1 MSSITVGEVH
11 IKVRPNTK
19 GFRQEVERDLSNLRD
34 VQLGVDPKTAG
45 LRQKIERAAKGLRA
59 TVDVDADD
67 TKLRNKLRNPPK
79 PPKYSAT
86 VDAVISKSKLLKSW
100 QDAAK
105 DLKLA
110 PIHQLVEMQFGRD
123 NMAGSLGQL
132 PGLKRDLIFIR
143 DLTKHIT
150 LAGLGKPLER
160 ISRGAF
166 LTKRE
171 FDAFGRSLRRIKVPQ
186 SLALMGNTLRGLG
199 HVLRTTGSG
208 FLTLGKT
215 VKWATGG
222 YAVDAKLHKFLDTTR
237 NKAGAAGREIKFYGV
252 YAREA
257 LKSAASG
264 AKDKALD
271 QARVG
276 YQRLR
281 ETAHVTSAG
290 IQADADERR
299 KNALR
304 NLKQEIDALKEY
316 DQLYKALHPGK
327 SKKKARES
335 APIRD
340 EFKGINFDFKNLS
353 KMSARDLEKELPNL
367 IRRISEFRREMGA
380 SISDQEDFRR
390 SIQGVQKDVKRASR
404 MEKITIPGLSDTLKK
419 LKTGARSKG
428 IELLDAVS
436 IQRAAGAIRMAN
448 THLDRF
454 KKSSDKGIDPVPNA
468 ALKKIR
474 QLKDSFDASPAG
486 AQLDKLKDNLSG
498 IGSAIRRAGSGTK
511 DFLGTKAIR
520 KPVQAFGD
528 LKDKLRAMSR
538 DTERNTAAFQ
548 RLKGAMSS
556 AGGVFKKL
564 FPDKDT
570 NRIKRAG
577 RVVQHS
583 SKKILGLSRFG
594 WIAGAIGAIAAPLV
608 QLVSGALAALP
619 ALGLAGAAVLG
630 VVAIGFDGI
639 KDAAGAAADGFY
651 EMKNAVSDVF
661 RERMTPQFEQLGDV
675 LSAITPNAVNVANG
689 FSDFTQGMVD
699 AVSGAKGLSS
709 IQKLMD
715 NTGQLMSDLKPFAQ
729 SFTEGLLEMGAT
741 GSESFKGLAQ
751 GLNSFGQ
758 TFSNAVS
765 EMSASGALKTA
776 IDSTFE
782 VLGSASM
789 NLGRIIR
796 AGIESAGEMVQPAKA
811 LFEGFADGVI
821 GLLPMFSSFSAAIFN
836 IAGELLSQLGSIGQ
850 ALAPGFA
857 VFSDAFG
864 SVITNLSSK
873 LGEALVSF
881 APIINEALVMLGT
894 LTQIAGAAL
903 GAALD
908 AVTRLGDAL
917 SNSGINI
924 GPWLGLAAALA
935 GAFAILGPV
944 VGFVTSAFAG
954 IAAVVSGVVGVFGAV
969 AGAVGSF
976 ISVLYGLPG
985 IIAGIIGSIGGFI
998 SGIMGAI
1005 SSITAAVSAA
1015 GGVWAMLSASISLP
1029 GVGIVIAAIA
1039 AIVGGI
1045 SLLVAKVRDGS
1056 VSFDGF
1062 KAKLAEI
1069 GAAVLP
1075 VVQGA
1080 FQALQGALSTIGS
1093 KLAEFGASILPQCQA
1108 MFTALG
1114 SALQTVWAFISPLI
1128 PPIMT
1133 LAQALGGILLTALKA
1148 VWNVLTTLVSAFIS
1162 VVTAVFQF
1170 IGSLEPIAGV
1180 LGNII
1185 GAVANFVASFIGGFA
1200 QIIAGAIAFGVELVA
1215 GIVAAGAQFVAAVI
1229 SFIASAISAVSGL
1242 PDQAKAALAHAGS
1255 ALVASGKA
1263 LIQGFIN
1270 GIKSMISAVTDAV
1283 SSVVSA
1289 ARNFFPFSPAKKGPF
1304 SGKGYTTWSGRA
1316 LVKDFAKGMLDM
1328 KGTAES
1334 AAASVAGAA
1343 QRQFA
1348 GAVANPEKEMRNF
1361 QRNKIL
1367 QPVLEHNA
1375 EQIARYREKNEEAE
1389 KQHAERLAE
1398 ISKQTAEQQGK
1409 AADSVSKLKGK
1420 NVNKAE
1426 KLAKRNAS
1434 ISESE
1439 AKKIAKADENLAKKL
1454 AKNREELE
1462 KNLETPDYSDIDLS
1476 FNKYWVEGTKEY
1488 LKEKIGNIV
1497 QESNLPGMIKNAAN
1511 DAVKEGRKHFGNHPI
1526 FAQVEA
1532 NVNAKHFSA
1541 TVERVFEEAGLNEV
1555 PVNFVVDN
1563 LNQLKDDLNM
1573 GDGVVSRAIDLGLD
1587 YNMNNSDAKRYRD
1600 EQAKTE
1606 VHYHVEDM
1614 QEAIRLEQ
1622 LRERKKMMKVR

>member
-1 MSSITVGEVH
+1 MASINVGEVH

-19 GFRQEVERDLSNLRD
+19 GFRQEVEKDLAGLRD

-45 LRQKIERAAKGLRA
+45 LRQKIERKLRGMQA

-67 TKLRNKLRNPPK
+67 SKLREKLRKQPK
-79 PPKYSAT
+79 PPKYSVT

-160 ISRGAF
+160 ISRGAS

-171 FDAFGRSLRRIKVPQ
+171 FDAFGRSLRKIKVPQ

-199 HVLRTTGSG
+199 HILRTTGSG

-222 YAVDAKLHKFLDTTR
+222 YAVDAKLHKYLDTTR
-237 NKAGAAGREIKFYGV
+237 NKAGAAGRELKFYGV

-257 LKSAASG
+257 LKSTASG
-264 AKDKALD
+264 VKDKAFD
-271 QARVG
+271 HAKVG
-276 YQRLR
+276 YQRLK
-281 ETAHVTSAG
+281 ETALVTSAS
-290 IQADADERR
+290 IQDSADERR
-299 KNALR
+299 KNALK
-304 NLKQEIDALKEY
+304 NLKQEIDALKEF

-327 SKKKARES
+327 SKKKSRES

-380 SISDQEDFRR
+380 SISDQEKFRNGLR
-390 SIQGVQKDVKRASR
+390 GIQRDVKRASR
-404 MEKITIPGLSDTLKK
+404 MEKFTVPGLSDTLKR
-419 LKTGARSKG
+419 LKTGARNKG
-428 IELLDAVS
+428 IDLVDAVS
-436 IQRAAGAIRMAN
+436 IRRAITSIRMAN
-448 THLDRF
+448 SAMDRF
-454 KKSSDKGIDPVPNA
+454 KKDNKDGIDPVPSA
-468 ALKKIR
+468 AIKKLR
-474 QLKDSFDASPAG
+474 QLRDSFNASPAG
-486 AQLDKLKDNLSG
+486 AQLGKLKDNFAD

-511 DFLGTKAIR
+511 DFLSEKAIR

-538 DTERNTAAFQ
+538 DTDKNTAAFQ
-548 RLKGAMSS
+548 RLKGAVSS
-556 AGGVFKKL
+556 AGGVLKSF
-564 FPDKDT
+564 FPDRDT

-594 WIAGAIGAIAAPLV
+594 WIAGAIGAIAAPLI

-619 ALGLAGAAVLG
+619 ALGLAGAAALG

-639 KDAAGAAADGFY
+639 QDAAGAAADGFY

-661 RERMTPQFEQLGDV
+661 RERMTPQFEQLGNV

-699 AVSGAKGLSS
+699 AVAGAKGLSS

-729 SFTEGLLEMGAT
+729 SFTEGLLEMGAA
-741 GSESFKGLAQ
+741 GSESFKGLAK

-765 EMSASGALKTA
+765 ELSASGALKTA

-811 LFEGFADGVI
+811 LFDGFADGII

-836 IAGELLSQLGSIGQ
+836 IAGELFSQLGSIGQ
-850 ALAPGFA
+850 AIAPGFK
-857 VFSDAFG
+857 VFSDL
-864 SVITNLSSK
+864 LSNVVVDL
-873 LGEALVSF
+873 LGQLGGALMSF
-881 APIINEALVMLGT
+881 APLINAVLASFGVIANSLAPAFSVV
-894 LTQIAGAAL
+894 LDVITQVGN
-903 GAALD
+903 
-908 AVTRLGDAL
+908 AL
-917 SNSGINI
+917 SEHANTI
-924 GPWLGLAAALA
+924 GPWIAIGGALVA
-935 GAFAILGPV
+935 AFAALGPV
-944 VGFVTSAFAG
+944 VGFVASAFSG
-954 IAAVVSGVVGVFGAV
+954 IAAVVSGIVGVFSSVIGAI
-969 AGAVGSF
+969 GSF
-976 ISVLYGLPG
+976 IGFLYGLPG
-985 IIAGIIGSIGGFI
+985 IIAGIVGGIGGFFA
-998 SGIMGAI
+998 GIAGAVSSFIGFI
-1005 SSITAAVSAA
+1005 SSA
-1015 GGVWAMLSASISLP
+1015 GGVWAAFTSAISLP
-1029 GVGIVIAAIA
+1029 GVGIVVAAIA

-1062 KAKLAEI
+1062 KAKLSEI

-1093 KLAEFGASILPQCQA
+1093 KLAEFGAAILPQCQA

-1114 SALQTVWAFISPLI
+1114 SALQAVWAFISPLI
-1128 PPIMT
+1128 PPVMT
-1133 LAQALGGILLTALKA
+1133 LAQALGGILLTALSA

-1170 IGSLEPIAGV
+1170 IGSLAPIAGV

-1185 GAVANFVASFIGGFA
+1185 GAVLNFVASFIGGFA

-1289 ARNFFPFSPAKKGPF
+1289 ARSFFPFSPAKRGPF
-1304 SGKGYTTWSGRA
+1304 SGKGYTIWSGRA

-1334 AAASVAGAA
+1334 AAAQVAGAA

-1348 GAVANPEKEMRNF
+1348 GAQANPQLEMKEF

-1375 EQIARYREKNEEAE
+1375 EQIAKYREKNEEAE
-1389 KQHAERLAE
+1389 KKHQERLAE
-1398 ISKQTAEQQGK
+1398 IAKSK
-1409 AADSVSKLKGK
+1409 SKDKSK
-1420 NVNKAE
+1420 
-1426 KLAKRNAS
+1426 S
-1434 ISESE
+1434 
-1439 AKKIAKADENLAKKL
+1439 IAKADENLAKKL

-1462 KNLETPDYSDIDLS
+1462 KNLETPDYSDIDMS

-1497 QESNLPGMIKNAAN
+1497 QESNLPGMIRNVAN

-1526 FAQVEA
+1526 FAQIEA

-1587 YNMNNSDAKRYRD
+1587 YNMNDSDAKRYRD